1 MLTETRPHGPRSII
15 LLSVFLAGV
24 LFVMTAVG
32 IWQASFPQPVT
43 AIVAAADTEKP
54 TLPIVNRAIKADL
67 VGSMNAWQKLSSRS
81 AFGRLWVDEDGAP
94 QVPPTLAS
102 LGPNDPPARKTPVYF
117 AYADTVENVS
127 SPFAALFAH
136 PGAGA
141 TGLPRDNILPLA
153 SRGAEQTK
161 CLAEAIYF
169 EARGESRR
177 GQLAVA
183 QVIINRVK
191 NPAFPSTICGVVY
204 QGADELHRC
213 QFSFACDG
221 SANRINDRAAWIEAM
236 GIAKEV
242 VDGGQSVVM
251 ADIGNA
257 THYHATYVS
266 PGWAGRMKLM
276 DQIGHHVFYAPCK
289 RCSSS
294 G

>member
-1 MLTETRPHGPRSII
+1 MLREGRPRGPQPII
-15 LLSVFLAGV
+15 FLSVVLAGV
-24 LFVMTAVG
+24 LFVMTAYGV
-32 IWQASFPQPVT
+32 WQAAAPQPVT
-43 AIVAAADTEKP
+43 EIVAAADAEKP

-67 VGSMNAWQKLSSRS
+67 VGSLRAWPKLSSRS
-81 AFGRLWVDEDGAP
+81 AFGRLWADDEGGPAI
-94 QVPPTLAS
+94 PPTFAS
-102 LGPNDPPARKTPVYF
+102 YSDEPAPAPKARVYF
-117 AYADTVENVS
+117 AYADTVDDIS
-127 SPFAALFAH
+127 SPFAALFAN
-136 PGAGA
+136 PGVTG
-141 TGLPRDNILPLA
+141 TGLPKDDVLPLA

-191 NPAFPSTICGVVY
+191 NPTFPKTICGVVY

-221 SANRINDRAAWIEAM
+221 STNRITDRAAWLEAM
-236 GIAKEV
+236 GIAREV
-242 VDGGQSVVM
+242 VDGGRSVVM

-266 PGWAGRMKLM
+266 PRWADRMKMM
-276 DQIGHHVFYAPCK
+276 DQIGHHVFYAPC
-289 RCSSS
+289 RTCS

>member
-1 MLTETRPHGPRSII
+1 MVREGRPRGPQSLIF
-15 LLSVFLAGV
+15 LSVALAGV
-24 LFVMTAVG
+24 LFVMAAYG
-32 IWQASFPQPVT
+32 IWQAATPQPVT
-43 AIVAAADTEKP
+43 AIVAAAAMAGADKP

-67 VGSMNAWQKLSSRS
+67 VGSLKGWPGLSSRA
-81 AFGRLWVDEDGAP
+81 AFGRLWGDDGAGP
-94 QVPPTLAS
+94 QLPPTLAS
-102 LGPNDPPARKTPVYF
+102 YSDEAPPAPRTGVYF
-117 AYADTVENVS
+117 AYADTVDEVS
-127 SPFAALFAH
+127 SPFAALFVN
-136 PGAGA
+136 PGVTGA
-141 TGLPRDNILPLA
+141 GLPRDNGLPLA

-169 EARGESRR
+169 EARGETRK

-191 NPAFPSTICGVVY
+191 NPNFPKTICGVVY
-204 QGADELHRC
+204 QGADEHGC

-221 SANRINDRAAWIEAM
+221 STNRISDRASWLEAM
-236 GIAKEV
+236 GIAREV

-266 PGWAGRMKLM
+266 PRWAGRMKLM
-276 DQIGHHVFYAPCK
+276 DQIGHHVFYAPC
-289 RCSSS
+289 RNCQ